1 MPSPP
6 GNFCY
11 VFLSNSTG
19 SVDMAV
25 DGSTPVTFTY
35 TVPDGKKLQLSR
47 FNMSI
52 VDGGMGYGEFA
63 GLGSALSNGLTLKVH
78 SPLGAE
84 MLDFTNGQNLKTNED
99 FCNLA
104 GVDAI
109 AEPTAGDDFFPVRF
123 TVSKAGDF
131 MVLKSGYEIRSIV
144 SDNLSAVTKFRIMVQ
159 GVYV

>member
-19 SVDMAV
+19 SVEMGV
-25 DGSTPVTFTY
+25 DGTTPVTFTY
-35 TVPDGKKLQLSR
+35 TVPAGKKLQLSR
-47 FNMSI
+47 FNMAL

-84 MLDFTNGQNLKTNED
+84 MLDFTNGQNIKTNED

-109 AEPTAGDDFFPVRF
+109 AEPAAGDDFFPVRF
-123 TVSKAGDF
+123 TVRKAGDT

-144 SDNLSAVTKFRIMVQ
+144 SDDLSNVTKFRIMVQ